1 MSCPVTSTALYDIQT
16 VPSGTCHPYR
26 LRSESNTATCAVL
39 TRRRYRTGP
48 GCFRPGHSH
57 EGRTGGN
64 GRGRS
69 QRQSHAER
77 IFPISPSSLVHFDQ
91 NIRRTPTWALATNY
105 RDGSFRQAA
114 RSTPDYSEIQ
124 VPPADTGFSL
134 CVAPH
139 PASHSGHPD
148 SFLRTS
154 IVSCVFSAS
163 RLYGCPGSLAQFF
176 RTQTSFCLLS
186 FIDQSEYRFLNTC
199 NFFRFF
205 VTAQEL
211 MGHPP

>member
-1 MSCPVTSTALYDIQT
+1 MPTSTVFSDIQT
-16 VPSGTCHPYR
+16 APSETCHPYR
-26 LRSESNTATCAVL
+26 LRSESDKAACAVL
-39 TRRRYRTGP
+39 TRQRYRMGP

-57 EGRTGGN
+57 EGRIGGN

-69 QRQSHAER
+69 QSQSHAER
-77 IFPISPSSLVHFDQ
+77 IFPISPSRLVHFDQ

-139 PASHSGHPD
+139 RASRSGHPD
-148 SFLRTS
+148 SFSHTS
-154 IVSCVFSAS
+154 TASYEASAS
-163 RLYGCPGSLAQFF
+163 HRHDCQGSLAQFF
-176 RTQTSFCLLS
+176 RTRTYSSFKSHRSGPILH
-186 FIDQSEYRFLNTC
+186 
-199 NFFRFF
+199 FRY
-205 VTAQEL
+205 AQFCSR
-211 MGHPP
+211 